1 MKPIAVIFF
10 AFIPV
15 NLLAQSDVPSG
26 IRIDVKEK
34 AVEFHIEDSDTG
46 KVLVIP
52 RFQNPIKNVY
62 LKSDPQKTNLRLK
75 PGISKWEIHSS
86 KNIARNS
93 VVVMETVGQP
103 HLDTKPVV
111 YSPNDKGEIVLPA
124 HGAIVHG
131 EKLRYEPQPHK
142 NTVGYW
148 QNEDDWCEWKF
159 SSPVNSKYQ
168 IFLLQG
174 CGKGQGGSVV
184 SCKIGNH
191 KIEFEVEDT
200 GHFQNFKERLIGE
213 IPVKSGK
220 GLSVSLIPLNKAK
233 AAVMDVRQLRLVPTK
248 STAETKGR

>member
-1 MKPIAVIFF
+1 MKPIAIVLM
-10 AFIPV
+10 AFIPF
-15 NLLAQSDVPSG
+15 NLLAQVDEPSG
-26 IRIDVKEK
+26 MRIELREN
-34 AVEFHIEDSDTG
+34 AVEFHIENSDTG

-75 PGISKWEIHSS
+75 PGISKWEIHST
-86 KNIARNS
+86 KNYALKS
-93 VVVMETVGQP
+93 VVVMETVGRP
-103 HLDTKPVV
+103 HLDPEPVV

-124 HGAIVHG
+124 HGAVVHG

-159 SSPVNSKYQ
+159 SSPVNSTYQ
-168 IFLLQG
+168 IYLLQG

-184 SCKIGNH
+184 RCQIGNH
-191 KIEFEVEDT
+191 QIEFKVEDT

-213 IPVKSGK
+213 ILIESGK
-220 GLSVSLIPLNKAK
+220 DLSVSLIPLNKAK
-233 AAVMDVRQLRLVPTK
+233 AAVMDVRQLRLVPKK
-248 STAETKGR
+248 SNASDKDR